1 MNKGLLFL
9 IGGAENRQ
17 GDKQVLRQLVE
28 RTQAGRIVIVPTA
41 SAYPKDASCA
51 FTDAFIDLE
60 IADVA
65 CLDIRYRKEADL
77 DDNLQILEKADV
89 VFFSGGDQVKLVN
102 TLKHTRFI
110 DLIRTR
116 FDVGEL
122 HVAGTS
128 AGATAAGNP
137 MIYYGNRNGL
147 KKGTVKHAD
156 GFGFIDG
163 VAIDTH
169 FSARK
174 RLSRLSQFLISG
186 HCQKGIGLDEDTG
199 IVIDADLHF
208 EVIGSGMVTVLDSA
222 SVNGSNFHSVQNGEP
237 LRFTN
242 MRLGVLPAG
251 SRFSIHEWAFINR
264 SSDDHE
270 STTSPFRLAVN

>member
-9 IGGAENRQ
+9 IGGAEDRQ

-28 RTQAGRIVIVPTA
+28 RTLASRIALIPTA
-41 SAYPKDASCA
+41 SSYPKDASCD
-51 FTDAFIDLE
+51 FTDAFTDLD
-60 IADVA
+60 IAEVA
-65 CLDIRYRKEADL
+65 CLDIRHRDEADR
-77 DDNLQILEKADV
+77 DDHLQILETTEV

-110 DLIRTR
+110 DLIRRR
-116 FDVGEL
+116 FEAGEL

-128 AGATAAGNP
+128 AGAAAAGNP
-137 MIYYGNRNGL
+137 MIYYGNRSGL
-147 KKGTVKHAD
+147 KKGTVRHAD

-199 IVIDADLHF
+199 IVVDTDLHF

-222 SVNGSNFHSVQNGEP
+222 AVNDSNFHSVQKGAS

-251 SRFSIHEWAFINR
+251 TRFSIREWAVIHR
-264 SSDDHE
+264 SSDDQKRAM
-270 STTSPFRLAVN
+270 SSLWSAVN

>member
-9 IGGAENRQ
+9 IGGAEDRQ

-28 RTQAGRIVIVPTA
+28 RTQASRIVIIPTA
-41 SAYPKDASCA
+41 SSYPKDASCD
-51 FTDAFIDLE
+51 FTDAFTDLD

-65 CLDIRYRKEADL
+65 CLDIRYRDETDR
-77 DDNLQILEKADV
+77 DDHLQILETTDV

-102 TLKHTRFI
+102 TLKDTRFI

-116 FDVGEL
+116 FDAGEL

-199 IVIDADLHF
+199 IIIGADLHF

-222 SVNGSNFHSVQNGEP
+222 AVNDSNFHSVQNGAP

-251 SRFSIHEWAFINR
+251 SRFSISEWAVINP
-264 SSDDHE
+264 SSDDHD
-270 STTSPFRLAVN
+270 SATSSLWLAVN

>member
-1 MNKGLLFL
+1 MSTGLLFL
-9 IGGAENRQ
+9 IGGAEDRQ
-17 GDKQVLRQLVE
+17 GDKQVLRQLVD
-28 RTQAGRIVIVPTA
+28 RTRARRIVIVPTA
-41 SAYPKDASCA
+41 SAYPKDASCDFTEA
-51 FTDAFIDLE
+51 FTDLDV
-60 IADVA
+60 ADVA
-65 CLDIRYRKEADL
+65 CLDIRYRDEADRDGHL
-77 DDNLQILEKADV
+77 DLLKRADV

-102 TLKHTRFI
+102 TLKQTRFI
-110 DLIRTR
+110 DLIRAR
-116 FDVGEL
+116 FNAGKL

-186 HCQKGIGLDEDTG
+186 NCPKGIGLDEDTG
-199 IVIDADLHF
+199 IVIDAQRRFD
-208 EVIGSGMVTVLDSA
+208 VVGSGVVTVLDGA
-222 SVNGSNFHSVQNGEP
+222 AVTDSNFHRVQKGDP
-237 LRFTN
+237 LRFAN

-251 SRFSIHEWAFINR
+251 SRFSIREWAVIDAR
-264 SSDDHE
+264 DVRECDTPSLVGAH
-270 STTSPFRLAVN
+270 

>member
-9 IGGAENRQ
+9 IGGAEDRQ
-17 GDKQVLRQLVE
+17 GDKQVLQKLVE
-28 RTQAGRIVIVPTA
+28 RTQANRIAIIPTA
-41 SAYPKDASCA
+41 SSYPKDASCA
-51 FTDAFIDLE
+51 FTDAFSDLD

-65 CLDIRYRKEADL
+65 CLDIRYRSEADR
-77 DDNLQILEKADV
+77 DDHLQIMETTDV

-102 TLKHTRFI
+102 TLKHTRLI
-110 DLIRTR
+110 DLIRKR
-116 FDVGEL
+116 FDAGEL

-128 AGATAAGNP
+128 AGAASAGNP

-208 EVIGSGMVTVLDSA
+208 EVVGAGMVTVLDSA
-222 SVNGSNFHSVQNGEP
+222 AVNDSNFHSAQKGDP

-251 SRFSIHEWAFINR
+251 SQFSIREWSVINR
-264 SSDDHE
+264 SSDDRE
-270 STTSPFRLAVN
+270 RATSPLRLAAN

>member
-1 MNKGLLFL
+1 MLFL
-9 IGGAENRQ
+9 IGGAEDRQ
-17 GDKQVLRQLVE
+17 GDKQVLRHLVE
-28 RTQAGRIVIVPTA
+28 RTKASRIVIVPTA
-41 SAYPKDASCA
+41 SAYPKDATCD
-51 FTDAFIDLE
+51 FTDAFTDLDIAE
-60 IADVA
+60 IS
-65 CLDIRYRKEADL
+65 CIDIRYRDEADQ
-77 DDNLQILEKADV
+77 DDHLKILKKADV

-110 DLIRTR
+110 DLIRRR
-116 FDVGEL
+116 FNNGRL

-147 KKGTVKHAD
+147 KKGTVRHAE

-163 VAIDTH
+163 VTIDTH

-199 IVIDADLHF
+199 IVIDSDLHF

-222 SVNGSNFHSVQNGEP
+222 AVNDSNFHSVQKGAP

-251 SRFSIHEWAFINR
+251 SRFSIREWTVINR
-264 SSDDHE
+264 SMNTNE
-270 STTSPFRLAVN
+270 KETSPLCCAAK

>member
-9 IGGAENRQ
+9 IGGAEDRQ

-28 RTQAGRIVIVPTA
+28 RTQASRIVIVPTA

-51 FTDAFIDLE
+51 FTDAFTDLDV
-60 IADVA
+60 ADVA
-65 CLDIRYRKEADL
+65 CLDIRHRDEADR
-77 DDNLQILEKADV
+77 DDHLQILETTDV

-102 TLKHTRFI
+102 TLKHTRFL

-116 FDVGEL
+116 FDAGEL

-128 AGATAAGNP
+128 AGATAAGTP

-199 IVIDADLHF
+199 IVIDADLRF
-208 EVIGSGMVTVLDSA
+208 EVTGSGMVTILDSA
-222 SVNGSNFHSVQNGEP
+222 AVNDSNFHSVQNGEP

-251 SRFSIHEWAFINR
+251 SRFSIREWAVINR

-270 STTSPFRLAVN
+270 SAMSPPWLAAN

>member
-1 MNKGLLFL
+1 MNNGLLFL
-9 IGGAENRQ
+9 IGGAEDRQ
-17 GDKQVLRQLVE
+17 GEKQVLRQLVE
-28 RTQAGRIVIVPTA
+28 RTQASRIVIVPTA
-41 SAYPKDASCA
+41 SAYPKDATCD
-51 FTDAFIDLE
+51 FTDAFADLG

-65 CLDIRYRKEADL
+65 CLDIRYRDEADR
-77 DDNLQILEKADV
+77 DDHLNALETADV

-102 TLKHTRFI
+102 TLKHTQFI
-110 DLIRTR
+110 DLVRTR
-116 FDVGEL
+116 FNAGKL

-147 KKGTVKHAD
+147 KKGSVRHAE
-156 GFGFIDG
+156 GFGFITG
-163 VAIDTH
+163 VTIDTH
-169 FSARK
+169 FSVRK

-186 HCQKGIGLDEDTG
+186 HCQRGLGLDEDTG

-208 EVIGSGMVTVLDSA
+208 EVIGSGMVTVLDSSA
-222 SVNGSNFHSVQNGEP
+222 VNDSNFNSVRKGSP

-251 SRFSIHEWAFINR
+251 SRFNIREWAVINR

-270 STTSPFRLAVN
+270 RETSPLWLAAN